1 MIFIFPL
8 GIRAWVDKSMFYTNK
23 FEVDAMREVRAGT
36 VCFYANKK
44 RMESETYMLITHASA
59 MNGDIYEY
67 DILKG
72 PDENTYIVCFDKEN
86 GKFIGSGL
94 NNNQEIP
101 ILIQMFDYEIIGNPL
116 ETPELINLDEVKH
129 SKEEIES
136 LLMQAVQPIDYSK
149 DLLVIAD
156 ESEIDFGETEE
167 EAEQD
172 MIEESKKAI
181 DVSLAV
187 DEGAKIVPTL
197 NGDITDAYVD
207 WVYGLLDSER
217 QRNNTPMYII
227 EDNTIIIYVESDFK
241 SSKNLGAYAFKIEWD
256 GYEISD
262 AGQTKNIE
270 SSQASELN
278 AVVKALCTIRTP
290 SQIKV
295 FSSSKYVISPF
306 EKGWIYQWEKN
317 DWTKG
322 QNKDKVKNS
331 KLFSKL
337 LKLTQVHRVE
347 FDLVKEV
354 AKNKHLRDCKEKA
367 QGALLGTV

>member
-1 MIFIFPL
+1 M
-8 GIRAWVDKSMFYTNK
+8 
-23 FEVDAMREVRAGT
+23 
-36 VCFYANKK
+36 CFYANKK

-337 LKLTQVHRVE
+337 LKLTKVHKVE